1 MGRRRWRWR
10 SATSSNKEREG
21 GCEAGQLGPRKTRRQ
36 AARQNDDREGNDSF
50 LPFNCFEI
58 TNHTLKAP
66 APLKSESRK
75 SRTKDSSSSRHRMG
89 QTEGKEVRRSPTVPS
104 PRVSGVP
111 SSKPTP
117 ERRFS
122 QSQAPR
128 PTSELTPAADM
139 NALRA
144 REVWEMDRLWKGRSV
159 AYGLEGPQVVYA
171 QSIGDV
177 GSTTSVNGV
186 GHGSAHASYK
196 LQQGFPFPTAGVQSP
211 PSSSSSSLRP
221 PPPQHHQQPR
231 SFAQTMQGS
240 MYDFPSGVRSYP
252 DLANIPS
259 IGSPE
264 STPSTPT
271 RNPLPAPPR
280 QSTYRPTPLP
290 ASFTERDDSAAAE
303 YWSKYAG
310 VSVVSP
316 TH

>member
-1 MGRRRWRWR
+1 M
-10 SATSSNKEREG
+10 
-21 GCEAGQLGPRKTRRQ
+21 
-36 AARQNDDREGNDSF
+36 
-50 LPFNCFEI
+50 
-58 TNHTLKAP
+58 KAP
-66 APLKSESRK
+66 TPVHSKSEARK
-75 SRTKDSSSSRHRMG
+75 SRTKDNSSSRHRTS
-89 QTEGKEVRRSPTVPS
+89 QAEGKEVRRSPTVPNA
-104 PRVSGVP
+104 RVSSVP
-111 SSKPTP
+111 SSKPTQ
-117 ERRFS
+117 ERRLS
-122 QSQAPR
+122 QSQGPR

-177 GSTTSVNGV
+177 ASTTSVNGV
-186 GHGSAHASYK
+186 GHGSAHTSYK
-196 LQQGFPFPTAGVQSP
+196 LQQGFPFPTAGVHSP
-211 PSSSSSSLRP
+211 PSSSSSLRP
-221 PPPQHHQQPR
+221 PQQQQQQHNQQPR

-290 ASFTERDDSAAAE
+290 ASFAERDDRATAE
-303 YWSKYAG
+303 YWKKYAG
-310 VSVVSP
+310 VNVVSP

>member
-1 MGRRRWRWR
+1 
-10 SATSSNKEREG
+10 
-21 GCEAGQLGPRKTRRQ
+21 
-36 AARQNDDREGNDSF
+36 
-50 LPFNCFEI
+50 
-58 TNHTLKAP
+58 
-66 APLKSESRK
+66 LKSESRK
-75 SRTKDSSSSRHRMG
+75 SRTKDSSSSRHRTS
-89 QTEGKEVRRSPTVPS
+89 QTEVKEVRRSPTVPS
-104 PRVSGVP
+104 PRVSGLP
-111 SSKPTP
+111 LSKPTL
-117 ERRFS
+117 ERRLS
-122 QSQAPR
+122 QSQGPR

-159 AYGLEGPQVVYA
+159 AYGQGPQVVYA

-186 GHGSAHASYK
+186 GHGSAHTSYK
-196 LQQGFPFPTAGVQSP
+196 LQQGFPFPTAAGVHP
-211 PSSSSSSLRP
+211 PPSSSSSLRP
-221 PPPQHHQQPR
+221 PPPQHHQQAR

-264 STPSTPT
+264 STPSTLT
-271 RNPLPAPPR
+271 QNPLPAPPR

-290 ASFTERDDSAAAE
+290 ASFAERGDSAAAE

-310 VSVVSP
+310 VGVVSP

>member
-1 MGRRRWRWR
+1 M
-10 SATSSNKEREG
+10 TIEKVII
-21 GCEAGQLGPRKTRRQ
+21 L
-36 AARQNDDREGNDSF
+36 F
-50 LPFNCFEI
+50 FNCFFEI
-58 TNHTLKAP
+58 TNHVVKAP
-66 APLKSESRK
+66 TPTPLKSESRK
-75 SRTKDSSSSRHRMG
+75 SRTKDSSSSRHRTS
-89 QTEGKEVRRSPTVPS
+89 QTEGKEVRRSPTVPNA
-104 PRVSGVP
+104 RASGVP
-111 SSKPTP
+111 SPKRTP
-117 ERRFS
+117 ERRLS
-122 QSQAPR
+122 QSQGPR
-128 PTSELTPAADM
+128 PTSELTPAAEM

-177 GSTTSVNGV
+177 GSTTSVNGL
-186 GHGSAHASYK
+186 GHGSGHTSYK
-196 LQQGFPFPTAGVQSP
+196 LQQGFPFPTGVHSP
-211 PSSSSSSLRP
+211 PSSSSSLRP
-221 PPPQHHQQPR
+221 PQPQPQYQHQQQPR

-280 QSTYRPTPLP
+280 QSVYRPAPLP
-290 ASFTERDDSAAAE
+290 ASLTERDDGATAE

>member
-1 MGRRRWRWR
+1 
-10 SATSSNKEREG
+10 
-21 GCEAGQLGPRKTRRQ
+21 
-36 AARQNDDREGNDSF
+36 
-50 LPFNCFEI
+50 
-58 TNHTLKAP
+58 
-66 APLKSESRK
+66 
-75 SRTKDSSSSRHRMG
+75 
-89 QTEGKEVRRSPTVPS
+89 
-104 PRVSGVP
+104 
-111 SSKPTP
+111 
-117 ERRFS
+117 
-122 QSQAPR
+122 
-128 PTSELTPAADM
+128 M

-159 AYGLEGPQVVYA
+159 AYGLGGPQVVYA

-186 GHGSAHASYK
+186 GNGSAHTSYK
-196 LQQGFPFPTAGVQSP
+196 LQQGFPFPTAGVHSP
-211 PSSSSSSLRP
+211 PSSSSLRP
-221 PPPQHHQQPR
+221 PPPPQHQQPR

-280 QSTYRPTPLP
+280 QST
-290 ASFTERDDSAAAE
+290 AKAE

-310 VSVVSP
+310 VNVVSP